1 MKLKFYLSCLTF
13 LLATFFMVNAQTNT
27 VTGKITDGVETLYG
41 VNVLIQG
48 TTTGVATG
56 DNGVFTLSSKKDLPW
71 TLEISSLGFQ
81 NQTVNVNSTSDLIS
95 ITLSSGEL
103 LDEVVISG
111 SRKAEKAMNAASSI
125 SVIGTKEIEN
135 KSAFN
140 AMALLDDVLGVQIDK
155 QGANRTNVTLRDNVS
170 IFTTS
175 TLVMLDYRSM
185 GITGVNFF
193 DAEASN
199 LKH

>member
-1 MKLKFYLSCLTF
+1 MKFKFYLSSLILLLT
-13 LLATFFMVNAQTNT
+13 TFMMVNAQNNT
-27 VTGKITDGVETLYG
+27 VNGKITDGVETLYG

-48 TTTGVATG
+48 TTTGVSTG

-135 KSAFN
+135 NIKKTF
-140 AMALLDDVLGVQIDK
+140 ID
-155 QGANRTNVTLRDNVS
+155 
-170 IFTTS
+170 
-175 TLVMLDYRSM
+175 
-185 GITGVNFF
+185 
-193 DAEASN
+193 
-199 LKH
+199 